1 MDACVLAA
9 NPVVP
14 PDPLEMR
21 DLDED
26 EEDDREEEKLAAH
39 RQTVSRAER
48 ERNRP
53 EGLKRSAAEEHRPAA
68 RGEVDERAEQRDN
81 GDRGECDPKEKA
93 SAHTHRT

>member
-1 MDACVLAA
+1 MH
-9 NPVVP
+9 
-14 PDPLEMR
+14 

-26 EEDDREEEKLAAH
+26 EDDDREEEELAAH

-53 EGLKRSAAEEHRPAA
+53 EGLNGSAAEEHGPPAG
-68 RGEVDERAEQRDN
+68 GEIDERAQQRDSRDCGE
-81 GDRGECDPKEKA
+81 GDSKEKA